1 MPFVS
6 PSKFSWGIFLTATH
20 FVPAIFLFS
29 SCPVFCRFVDIFPQS
44 LQRYCLEI
52 AEQSVLNLRRTITMS
67 SSDDD
72 YASYSNREESND
84 SEELE
89 TLTHI
94 AACEK
99 RGSKKRSKTAKL
111 PSKSP
116 KRQAAKNKSS
126 ATSSAV
132 VRSRSVSYSSDELL
146 LVSKAFMKV
155 SCDAK
160 HSTDK
165 KAEKFWEEVSIV
177 FEELVATANKMNES
191 NPEFSPIEP
200 GRSVESIR
208 NCWQRKLQPAVQK
221 FAGIIQSSPPTS
233 GEVHDDALMDLYY
246 SRIRH
251 EYQARSKSYAKD
263 MPKTFDK
270 LMKSFH
276 FLSKHPKFEVEFPTN
291 RSKPPTKHPNSVR
304 CADPLDNLSNTN
316 FDPETSESFMRLLKR
331 KE

>member
-1 MPFVS
+1 
-6 PSKFSWGIFLTATH
+6 
-20 FVPAIFLFS
+20 
-29 SCPVFCRFVDIFPQS
+29 
-44 LQRYCLEI
+44 
-52 AEQSVLNLRRTITMS
+52 
-67 SSDDD
+67 
-72 YASYSNREESND
+72 
-84 SEELE
+84 
-89 TLTHI
+89 
-94 AACEK
+94 
-99 RGSKKRSKTAKL
+99 
-111 PSKSP
+111 
-116 KRQAAKNKSS
+116 
-126 ATSSAV
+126 
-132 VRSRSVSYSSDELL
+132 L
-146 LVSKAFMKV
+146 LVSKAFLKV

-177 FEELVATANKMNES
+177 FEDLVATANKMNES

-233 GEVHDDALMDLYY
+233 GEVRDDALMDLYY

-276 FLSKHPKFEVEFPTN
+276 FLSKHPKFEVKFPTN
-291 RSKPPTKHPNSVR
+291 GSKPPIKHPNSFR
-304 CADPLDNLSNTN
+304 CADTLDNVSDTN
-316 FDPETSESFMRLLKR
+316 FNHEASESFVQLPKR